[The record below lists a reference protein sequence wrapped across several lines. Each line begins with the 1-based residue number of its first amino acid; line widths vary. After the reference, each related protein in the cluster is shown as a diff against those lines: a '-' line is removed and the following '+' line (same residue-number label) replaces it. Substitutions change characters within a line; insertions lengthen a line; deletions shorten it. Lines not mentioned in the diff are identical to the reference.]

1 MSGPNLWWV
10 YDNESNKFSAL
21 PTGPFFVPALIICS
35 IAALF
40 GAGRTEVSTFAKRAG
55 PRALSPEWPAKEK
68 RYWELFR
75 KRCERYPEPLDWD
88 EHLELMR
95 LEQYLEGEY

>member
-10 YDNESNKFSAL
+10 YDDDNGRFSTL

-40 GAGRTEVSTFAKRAG
+40 GAGRTKVSTLAERAG
-55 PRALSPEWPAKEK
+55 PRSNSPEWPAKEK

-75 KRCERYPEPLDWD
+75 KHSDNYPDGLDWP
-88 EHLELMR
+88 EYQEMTELLR
-95 LEQYLEGEY
+95 YLEGR